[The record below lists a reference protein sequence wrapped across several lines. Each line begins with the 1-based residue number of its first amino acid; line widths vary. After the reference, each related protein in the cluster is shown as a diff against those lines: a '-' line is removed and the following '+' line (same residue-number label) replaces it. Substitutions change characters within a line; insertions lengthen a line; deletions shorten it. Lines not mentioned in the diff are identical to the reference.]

1 MLRTS
6 EIEGLDAGIAPYIKV
21 LRDEGIETYESCQG
35 GQGHYFDGPTI
46 RFHGHRD
53 QGWKALHI
61 AQERNWPVASLRRC
75 WSIEDG
81 EPTGPEWEMTFTGL
95 RD

>member
-21 LRDEGIETYESCQG
+21 LRDKGIETYESCEG
-35 GQGHYFDGPTI
+35 GEGHCFSEPTI
-46 RFHGHRD
+46 RFHGDRD

-61 AQERNWPVASLRRC
+61 AQERGLPVSSLRRF
-75 WSIEDG
+75 WAINDG
-81 EPTGPEWEMTFTGL
+81 EPVGPDWELTFTPQQ
-95 RD
+95 R